1 MLVAA
6 VLCLCAAVATAVQGV
21 WSLTRPPS
29 ADYVRRVLRGV
40 APIQLAAGVMLAA
53 GGVVGLAARPPTS
66 LVVLI
71 VCVVGAVGTVAAGC
85 WQSAKAVLREEQRN
99 TPADAGSGTCGGACA
114 ACTLTCGSADESVAA
129 EVDRMGR

>member
-6 VLCLCAAVATAVQGV
+6 VLCLCAAVVTAAQGV

-40 APIQLAAGVMLAA
+40 APIQLAAAVMLAA
-53 GGVVGLAARPPTS
+53 GAAVALAAGPPMST
-66 LVVLI
+66 VVLI

-85 WQSAKAVLREEQRN
+85 WQSATAVLREEQRN
-99 TPADAGSGTCGGACA
+99 RSDSGAAAGCGGACA
-114 ACTLTCGSADESVAA
+114 TCTLSCG
-129 EVDRMGR
+129 